1 MRYRLRTLFIIL
13 GVASVVAAM
22 VGYRIRARNPFRDF
36 LAGFNYNFGPHVTD
50 PGEVAK
56 LLRERLRELPGHQR
70 TDDEII
76 RLSDHVFHAGYQKLQ
91 QSQVVDRFFY
101 RVQLADKSESRV
113 GIWVYRKVDGQIG
126 ATVVVYGADSVPQRN
141 QERFDLYQTYEG
153 LLQTLDLNLIASDI
167 DPP

>member
-1 MRYRLRTLFIIL
+1 MDGRLPAGAVL
-13 GVASVVAAM
+13 G
-22 VGYRIRARNPFRDF
+22 Y
-36 LAGFNYNFGPHVTD
+36 LAG
-50 PGEVAK
+50 GE
-56 LLRERLRELPGHQR
+56 L
-70 TDDEII
+70 
-76 RLSDHVFHAGYQKLQ
+76 
-91 QSQVVDRFFY
+91 Y